1 MEKNNEHTE
10 DTLEIKIVC
19 DNRDKDTINAAIA
32 ALKKQIKRFGDE
44 SCTIEDYNYVIEI
57 S

>member
-1 MEKNNEHTE
+1 M

-19 DNRDKDTINAAIA
+19 DNRDKDTINAAID
-32 ALKKQIKRFGDE
+32 ALKDRIKRLGDKRG
-44 SCTIEDYNYVIEI
+44 TIEDYNYVIEI